1 MILDENKKNKLL
13 SLPVGERTDHVL
25 YYLLAPHM
33 LGYWT
38 FLKPKSKGREIS
50 DTMLIFGDVCILFE
64 AKTRQSQRPTSD
76 QWVRSKLKEAVE
88 QLMRN
93 AGMLSKGEVP
103 EVRNKWRGIVKW
115 ASLGIKHYYGM
126 VVMFHESEPYDPRD
140 LAAEV
145 FNSASIPIQVI
156 SLQDFSQLLR
166 FINTPWD
173 FIVYYEFRNLFGKEY
188 LLPVHQEQSIYW
200 GIIREWCSLA
210 RLHMTKLPDA
220 ELAKDKE
227 FIRTYSKVIT
237 KSPDI
242 PLNIY
247 EDVAAS
253 YLIDIAA
260 GSISHKADVDL
271 TGKRVGSHDHN
282 IFLLLMEAI
291 TELSRRRRQA
301 YGSFWVN
308 LAKESQRTGRPSHKA
323 AISPSRNRCYIM
335 LANNGNKF
343 DESDLVNLCH
353 IEMQS
358 QRADSCLGL
367 MATARN
373 ILDTHQ
379 SLLASLRSG
388 SEVFNDIEPILDTK
402 AVFVKNDSI
411 TTTNSVADKGQI

>member
-1 MILDENKKNKLL
+1 MILDDNKKNKLL

-50 DTMLIFGDVCILFE
+50 DTMLIFGDVCVLFE
-64 AKTRQSQRPTSD
+64 AKTRQSSGQTSD
-76 QWVRSKLKEAVE
+76 QWVRTKLKKAVG
-88 QLMRN
+88 QLTTN
-93 AGMLSKGEVP
+93 ADILSKGEVP

-126 VVMFHESEPYDPRD
+126 VIMFHESEPYDPRD
-140 LAAEV
+140 LAAEA
-145 FNSASIPIQVI
+145 FSSAAIPIQVI

-200 GIIREWCSLA
+200 GIIREWCDLA
-210 RLHMTKLPDA
+210 RLHTTKLPDID
-220 ELAKDKE
+220 LAQDKE

-242 PLNIY
+242 SHEAY
-247 EDVAAS
+247 DDVAAS
-253 YLIDIAA
+253 FLIDIAA
-260 GSISHKADVDL
+260 GSISHEADVDS
-271 TGKRVGSHDHN
+271 TGKRVGNHDHN
-282 IFLLLMEAI
+282 FFLLSIEAI

-308 LAKESQRTGRPSHKA
+308 LARESQRTGRPSHKA

-335 LANNGNKF
+335 LANNGHKF
-343 DESDLVNLCH
+343 DESDLINLCH

-367 MATARN
+367 MATDQN

-379 SLLASLRSG
+379 SILASLRGGNDVSD
-388 SEVFNDIEPILDTK
+388 DIEHILDTK
-402 AVFVKNDSI
+402 AVFVKNS
-411 TTTNSVADKGQI
+411 

>member
-38 FLKPKSKGREIS
+38 FLKPKSKGCEIS
-50 DTMLIFGDVCILFE
+50 DTMLIFGDVCVLFE
-64 AKTRQSQRPTSD
+64 AKTRQIPGKTNE
-76 QWVRSKLKEAVE
+76 QWVRTKLKEAVG
-88 QLMRN
+88 QLKKN
-93 AGMLSKGEVP
+93 ADILSNGDVP

-126 VVMFHESEPYDPRD
+126 VIMFHESEPYDPRD
-140 LAAEV
+140 LAAEA
-145 FNSASIPIQVI
+145 FSSASIPIQAI
-156 SLQDFSQLLR
+156 SLQDFSELLR

-200 GIIREWCSLA
+200 GIIREWPRIAQLQT
-210 RLHMTKLPDA
+210 TKMSDV
-220 ELAKDKE
+220 ELAQDQE
-227 FIRTYSKVIT
+227 YVRTYSKVIT

-242 PLNIY
+242 SQEVY

-253 YLIDIAA
+253 FLIDIAA
-260 GSISHKADVDL
+260 GSISHEADADS

-282 IFLLLMEAI
+282 FFLLSMEAI
-291 TELSRRRRQA
+291 TELSRRRRQV

-308 LAKESQRTGRPSHKA
+308 LANESQRTGRPSHKST
-323 AISPSRNRCYIM
+323 ISPSRNRCYIM

-343 DESDLVNLCH
+343 HEADLINLCH
-353 IEMQS
+353 NEMQR
-358 QRADSCLGL
+358 QRAESCLGL
-367 MATARN
+367 MATDQN

-379 SLLASLRSG
+379 AILVSLKDGNELSD
-388 SEVFNDIEPILDTK
+388 DIEHVLDTK
-402 AVFVKNDSI
+402 AVFVKKD
-411 TTTNSVADKGQI
+411 